1 MSELVIYGSYGY
13 TGSLVAEKAV
23 ERGLDPILVGRD
35 AQKVTDQ
42 ADELGVRARVAS
54 LDTVA
59 DRIDDAHT
67 VVNCAG
73 PFSKTAEPMVDA
85 CLDAGANYLDIT
97 GEIQVFERLNR
108 RSSEAEE
115 AGVTLLPGTGFDVVP
130 TDCLAAHLAERLPNA
145 THLSLGFDT
154 SGSLSRGTLKT
165 AIEGFGDGG
174 AIREDGKL
182 HQVPSAWKTREIDFG
197 RGWRTA
203 VTIPW
208 GDVSTAYTTTGI
220 PNIEVYSTFPD
231 STRRTME
238 AQRYLAPL
246 LDTKPAKR
254 VLKRLTDRYAEDPST
269 EERADATVYVWGE
282 ATDDGDERVVSRLRT
297 PHAYALTAETAV
309 LCAEKTLAGDA
320 PVGYQTPASAFGA
333 DLILEVPGVERTD
346 EDVWAES
353 EADADSEA
361 DSASASA
368 SASVESDETDG
379 ETTGDADDVD
389 GEVIEK
395 REVVDDADDDA
406 EMADEDADTDD
417 DGDAGDETSADDE
430 DEGEDENEGKA
441 AE

>member
-35 AQKVTDQ
+35 AEEVTAQ

-67 VVNCAG
+67 VLNCAG
-73 PFSKTAEPMVDA
+73 PFSETAEPMVDA

-97 GEIQVFERLNR
+97 GEIQVFERLKR
-108 RSSEAEE
+108 RGPEAEE
-115 AGVTLLPGTGFDVVP
+115 AGVTILPGVGFDVVP
-130 TDCLAAHLAERLPNA
+130 TDCLAAHLAERLPEA

-154 SGSLSRGTLKT
+154 SGSLSTGTLKT
-165 AIEGFGDGG
+165 AIEGLGEGG

-182 HQVPSAWKTREIDFG
+182 HHVPSGWKTREIDFG

-220 PNIEVYSTFPD
+220 PNIEVYAAFPE

-246 LDTKPAKR
+246 LETKPAKR
-254 VLKRLTDRYAEDPST
+254 LLKRLADRYVGNPSA

-282 ATDDGDERVVSRLRT
+282 AAADGDERVVSRLRT
-297 PHAYALTAETAV
+297 PHAYALTAETAI

-320 PVGYQTPASAFGA
+320 PPGYQTPASAFGP
-333 DLILEVPGVERTD
+333 DLILAVPGVERTD
-346 EDVWAES
+346 DDVRASDEAEES
-353 EADADSEA
+353 ENVDEAEGDVSEI
-361 DSASASA
+361 
-368 SASVESDETDG
+368 ESDDETAEG
-379 ETTGDADDVD
+379 VDD
-389 GEVIEK
+389 EVIEK
-395 REVVDDADDDA
+395 REVVEEADDDA
-406 EMADEDADTDD
+406 AVTGESDAADEEESDAT
-417 DGDAGDETSADDE
+417 
-430 DEGEDENEGKA
+430 DENEETSGVD
-441 AE
+441 AEADSEANSDDEARPDE